1 MPNLG
6 GDIPQRPAPAP
17 NQTMAIEAQKHGKV
31 DIKRPFTR
39 PALLDSPTPLQY
51 PVQDCLRKQIFDL
64 NSAQSP
70 SNSNFSTFCI
80 SSNHF
85 SNAYGKHKTGQ
96 LR

>member
-1 MPNLG
+1 
-6 GDIPQRPAPAP
+6 
-17 NQTMAIEAQKHGKV
+17 MAIEAQKHGKV

-70 SNSNFSTFCI
+70 SNSNFSTFVYHQIIFPMLMENIRQVSCVKI
-80 SSNHF
+80 LNLMVLC
-85 SNAYGKHKTGQ
+85 K
-96 LR
+96 